1 MLTQKYYAAVVDS
14 NNNYEIH
21 WSHFKNADAARED
34 IEYSKKFNEEFN
46 ANTFEGRC
54 NKIICVDADYDI
66 AKIGTVDYHKMIIF
80 PA

>member
-1 MLTQKYYAAVVDS
+1 MLEQKFYAAVVDS

-21 WSHFKNADAARED
+21 LGRFNTAEAARED
-34 IEYSKKFNEEFN
+34 INYSKKFNAEFN

-66 AKIGTVDYHKMIIF
+66 AKIGKIDHHKMMIL

>member
-1 MLTQKYYAAVVDS
+1 MLEQKFYAAVLDS

-21 WSHFKNADAARED
+21 LGRFNTAEAARED
-34 IEYSKKFNEEFN
+34 INYSKKFN